1 LKDDKLFTIKQIEN
15 MDMKQNKQTSNTGKI
30 VGAVVVG
37 AVVGAALGVLFA
49 PDKGS
54 VTRGKLAGGAKNLAE
69 DLKNKVASEMNH
81 MTDKA

>member
-1 LKDDKLFTIKQIEN
+1 
-15 MDMKQNKQTSNTGKI
+15 MDMKQSKNASSNNTGKI

-54 VTRGKLAGGAKNLAE
+54 VTRSKIAGGAKDLANDLKKKVTSEVNHLAE
-69 DLKNKVASEMNH
+69 KS
-81 MTDKA
+81 

>member
-1 LKDDKLFTIKQIEN
+1 
-15 MDMKQNKQTSNTGKI
+15 MKQGKQASPVSNTGKI

-54 VTRGKLAGGAKNLAE
+54 VTRSKIAGGAKKLAE
-69 DLKNKVASEMNH
+69 DLKNKVNSEVNH
-81 MTDKA
+81 LADKA